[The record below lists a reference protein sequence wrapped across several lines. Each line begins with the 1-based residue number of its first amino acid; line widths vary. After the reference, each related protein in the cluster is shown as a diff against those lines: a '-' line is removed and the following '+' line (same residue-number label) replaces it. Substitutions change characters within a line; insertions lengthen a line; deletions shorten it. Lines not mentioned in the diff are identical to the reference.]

1 LQLSVLL
8 VIPRSRGRFN
18 IDSENIRNLSAR
30 AGRSRDREFGA
41 RCFYLVWHKAFKDS
55 DYKGC
60 NVSLSIASNEMKL
73 KKPARDSATQLPLKH
88 YSDFPDP
95 PPPPLAFVNSRGH
108 ENRRIRVHHSFGR
121 ASEIQNGCQKRESE
135 GEEYCRRI

>member
-60 NVSLSIASNEMKL
+60 NVSLSIASNEMP
-73 KKPARDSATQLPLKH
+73 KKPARESARTGRIKDYP
-88 YSDFPDP
+88 DFAE
-95 PPPPLAFVNSRGH
+95 PPPPLAFVDSLGH
-108 ENRRIRVHHSFGR
+108 AGSEFIIRRNPKWLLEARIR
-121 ASEIQNGCQKRESE
+121 
-135 GEEYCRRI
+135 RRRTLQEFAKL